1 MLIEEIKNFDIF
13 KDLEEIEVKKFL
25 QFAQVKQF
33 AQEEIIFM
41 QGDPGNGLFL
51 ILKGVIEIFIEPGGK
66 KISLAKLKAGEFMGE
81 MSLFGEAQ
89 KRTASALAFERVTAV
104 WISAL
109 DFRRLQTSGPK
120 ILSKLMLRMVLALA
134 QRHRKIKQDIRQAQ
148 VKIEELKGSHAD

>member
-1 MLIEEIKNFDIF
+1 MLIDEIKNFDIF

-33 AQEEIIFM
+33 AQNEVIFR
-41 QGDPGNGLFL
+41 QGDPGSGLFL
-51 ILKGVIEIFIEPGGK
+51 ILKGIIEIFIEPEGK

-81 MSLFGEAQ
+81 MSLFGDGTQ

-104 WISAL
+104 WINTL

-120 ILSKLMLRMVLALA
+120 ILSKLLLRLVLGLGVRA
-134 QRHRKIKQDIRQAQ
+134 QNLKSEIRKVETRLMEIKKA
-148 VKIEELKGSHAD
+148 S